1 MKISLDIPN
10 PGEEIITA
18 WESGFKI
25 STKVADLGKEGL
37 SIVLSM
43 NNAGLISLAKFL
55 LILAQPEVPAWN
67 HYHFDDY
74 NDLEPGSVGLV
85 IEKIPE

>member
-10 PGEEIITA
+10 PGDEIITA
-18 WESGFKI
+18 WETGFKI
-25 STKVADLGKEGL
+25 STKVNDLGKDGL
-37 SIVLSM
+37 SIVISM
-43 NNAGLISLAKFL
+43 NAAGLISLAKLL
-55 LILAQPEVPAWN
+55 LILAQPEVPSWH

-85 IEKIPE
+85 IEKTP